1 VANASVV
8 DCADT
13 GSGLCESTETA
24 SDGSYAFTVSPGT
37 DTVTASA
44 SGYLATSTTVGVL
57 SGLTV
62 TVPGIYLPWGGPG
75 QAFEVQGYV
84 GSGANGST
92 PVGHASVS
100 GYQRG
105 QLVAGTTT
113 GANGRFELWLDW
125 GSYTVVV
132 TAPGYEEARGP
143 LSVYGSVSSVDL
155 VLSPFPWT
163 VTGHVENTFD
173 GAGVPGAEV
182 WIGGEV
188 RATAD
193 GSGAFTLELAN
204 GTYAVTVEAGAANP
218 GLFSTVKESVEV
230 EGASVGLTVGLPLA
244 AMPVALTALDGR
256 SGMNLVGATLTVNGT
271 LEIRGTYNGTWSSG
285 SNGWV
290 SVELPLGEFTL
301 TGSAAGYGT
310 ERTTFTVE
318 NGSVTVNVTLPKLE
332 GVSSTEVPWLTVGL
346 GFLLV
351 AAVAVVAFGYWQ
363 RRKGARLA
371 RPEVS
376 STGATQWLS
385 EEGDGSLGGEEQ
397 EGSSLSGSRR

>member
-1 VANASVV
+1 
-8 DCADT
+8 
-13 GSGLCESTETA
+13 
-24 SDGSYAFTVSPGT
+24 
-37 DTVTASA
+37 
-44 SGYLATSTTVGVL
+44 
-57 SGLTV
+57 
-62 TVPGIYLPWGGPG
+62 
-75 QAFEVQGYV
+75 
-84 GSGANGST
+84 
-92 PVGHASVS
+92 
-100 GYQRG
+100 
-105 QLVAGTTT
+105 
-113 GANGRFELWLDW
+113 
-125 GSYTVVV
+125 
-132 TAPGYEEARGP
+132 
-143 LSVYGSVSSVDL
+143 
-155 VLSPFPWT
+155 
-163 VTGHVENTFD
+163 VENTFD

-256 SGMNLVGATLTVNGT
+256 SGMNLVGATLAVNGT

-346 GFLLV
+346 GALLV
-351 AAVAVVAFGYWQ
+351 VATVAVVVGFYRQ
-363 RRKGARLA
+363 RSARSVT
-371 RPEVS
+371 R
-376 STGATQWLS
+376 
-385 EEGDGSLGGEEQ
+385 
-397 EGSSLSGSRR
+397 